1 MNSGEAMGMRI
12 MNNTSAML
20 ALGETNKNQKAL
32 DKQLKKVATGQKII
46 GAGDGASEYAISE
59 KMRVMIRSLNQDE
72 QNVQNGATL
81 LRTAEGGVQQ
91 QIELLKEIKAKVIDA
106 NNDSNTDADRAII
119 QKGID
124 QRYDEINDISVETS
138 YNGKLVL
145 HGNYVKDTVKSW
157 EVLDHPVQVEGS
169 DMALIPDKHATLNG
183 KTGPF
188 DVFSPYKTTA
198 VDIDSLGLKA
208 AGANFSGATAST
220 PASWTIDL
228 SQVGLGGGSVP
239 SALNNRGF
247 TFDSWYSK
255 PYVLTTDTST
265 NYASSAQKIDISGC
279 TTMTAVASKIASTLS
294 DSWVTVTADGEKLN
308 FKTVGTGS
316 YYKASRYPTGDFTV
330 AGGTTPASTTPAYD
344 ETVSVPVYSTI
355 AAVTGTGLIGTS
367 YLSGGG
373 NAAGV
378 VGNPDYHPAT
388 TASYTVNLSGAAANT
403 GFTVGGAY
411 YELVSGSGFQYNSST
426 GIYEIGKNYSGALTG
441 ASAVAMTYSGGQLT
455 VTASSAGASGNS
467 ISVTDGIPAHQ
478 QQTGTTTKTVHH
490 DAVTT
495 PAVTYTA
502 ITALGMP
509 AQTDVVNGTDGQRAT
524 YTIDLAAYNTADSTT
539 AEAFIKDLTSKSI
552 HLSTGVN
559 YEFVDS
565 ESTDIDNQQQVSGS
579 VTISL
584 NSLRTAVAGGT
595 TIAAAF
601 ANLMSSYAAKVY
613 DTDRTTVTGLKFT
626 STLDGIT
633 GNSEK
638 ISGLQGSLRHYDVDF
653 GTWMN
658 TSAVQ
663 SGIAEAGSVADYLDY
678 KGFRVYCATCTDQWF
693 NFEFLNGMDSLQNK
707 PASGVGINDIK
718 SIIIDVSKVTDAASL
733 AKAVYEQGKA
743 GLDKINHN
751 LRIAMADG
759 SSTVTIYDERAQD
772 LEALYGDY
780 YQAPGPKIADG
791 ILDNVVRTTR
801 NIDVERLYIH
811 HTDKS
816 SKNIKIDIPKT
827 SMDQIFQFIPSSTSD
842 VLKTQYNVMTK
853 ASRESLLGQPPDA
866 GILDQGLEYLTD
878 ANTLIGAQITRMDI
892 ARANIV
898 TQNENI
904 TATESKIRDADM
916 AKEMTGYTKA
926 SILSQS
932 AQSMLAI
939 ANQNSSGVLKLLQ

>member
-1 MNSGEAMGMRI
+1 MRV

-20 ALGETNKNQKAL
+20 VLGEVNKNQTEL
-32 DKQLKKVATGQKII
+32 GKQLKKVATGTKIS
-46 GAGDGASEYAISE
+46 GAEDGASEYSISE

-169 DMALIPDKHATLNG
+169 DMALIPDNYATLNG

-198 VDIDSLGLKA
+198 VDIESLGLTA

-247 TFDSWYSK
+247 TFDSWYTKS
-255 PYVLTTDTST
+255 YVLTTDTST
-265 NYASSAQKIDISGC
+265 KYAGSAQKIDISGC
-279 TTMTAVASKIASTLS
+279 TTMAAVAKKIADTLS

-308 FKTVGTGS
+308 FKTAGVGS
-316 YYKASRYPTGDFTV
+316 YYKASNYPTGDF
-330 AGGTTPASTTPAYD
+330 AEEGGTTPASTTPAYD
-344 ETVSVPVYSTI
+344 ETVTVPVYSTV

-367 YLSGGG
+367 YLSGGE
-373 NAAGV
+373 NAVGV

-388 TASYTVNLSGAAANT
+388 AASYTVNLSSAATNT

-495 PAVTYTA
+495 PEVTYTA
-502 ITALGMP
+502 VTALGMP

-524 YTIDLAAYNTADSTT
+524 YTIDLSAYNTADSTT
-539 AEAFIKDLTSKSI
+539 AEKFIKDLTSKSI
-552 HLSTGVN
+552 HLSTGVS

-565 ESTDIDNQQQVSGS
+565 NSTDIDNQQQVSGS
-579 VTISL
+579 VTINL

-613 DTDRTTVTGLKFT
+613 DTDETTVTGLKFT

-633 GNSEK
+633 GNSET

-653 GTWMN
+653 ATWMN

-663 SGIAEAGSVADYLDY
+663 SGIAAAGSVADYLDY

-693 NFEFLNGMDSLQNK
+693 NFEFLNGLDSLQNK
-707 PASGVGINDIK
+707 PVSGVGINDIK

-780 YQAPGPKIADG
+780 YQDPGPKIADG

-853 ASRESLLGQPPDA
+853 ASRESLLGKPPDA

-878 ANTLIGAQITRMDI
+878 ANTLIGAQVTRMDI

-916 AKEMTGYTKA
+916 AKEMTGYAK
-926 SILSQS
+926 SNILSQA

-939 ANQNSSGVLKLLQ
+939 ANQNSSDVLKLLQ